1 MTVAKLIKLLS
12 YQNPKSLVVLF
23 SDAEG
28 NSYSPLAA
36 LSPLYYDADDNAVGE
51 EDEVTN
57 GKACVVLWP

>member
-12 YQNPKSLVVLF
+12 KQDPKSLVVLS

-28 NSYSPLAA
+28 NSFSPLAVA
-36 LSPLYYDADDNAVGE
+36 TPLYYDADDNAVGE